1 MEDYAKSIEEIKE
14 IRKGPKSEPL
24 MPIELKLFR
33 KMTGKI
39 SWLAENCRPDLCFAA
54 LDMAKKGAKATLGDL
69 SAVNRTVKKIQ
80 GRSLKV
86 VIGRVGSPADLVVFG
101 LGDASYKSDDKAIG
115 GEIVLLGSKN
125 SNIAVPIFWKSKVI
139 RQVCH
144 SAKDSETR
152 VLIKLV
158 DTARFMTDQTEEL
171 LFGSREKKVPIILYT
186 DSIHTLKS
194 IASTKQVEQ
203 RLLQN
208 CYTELKDRLERG
220 EIESYVWLDTDD
232 MVADILTKDSKEN
245 LDIVDITR
253 DNRFRLSRNE
263 DNIVSYSDG
272 EITLRNRKEKAKK
285 REKIEFENDE
295 GLKLKVN

>member
-1 MEDYAKSIEEIKE
+1 M
-14 IRKGPKSEPL
+14 
-24 MPIELKLFR
+24 
-33 KMTGKI
+33 
-39 SWLAENCRPDLCFAA
+39 
-54 LDMAKKGAKATLGDL
+54 
-69 SAVNRTVKKIQ
+69 
-80 GRSLKV
+80 
-86 VIGRVGSPADLVVFG
+86 FG

-158 DTARFMTDQTEEL
+158 DTARFMTDQIEEL
-171 LFGSREKKVPIILYT
+171 LFGSREKKVQIKLYT
-186 DSIHTLKS
+186 NSIPTLES

-220 EIESYVWLDTDD
+220 EIES
-232 MVADILTKDSKEN
+232 
-245 LDIVDITR
+245 
-253 DNRFRLSRNE
+253 
-263 DNIVSYSDG
+263 
-272 EITLRNRKEKAKK
+272 
-285 REKIEFENDE
+285 
-295 GLKLKVN
+295 